1 MRDTFLIIGMIGKFD
16 EIINATNCPRQMDI
30 KTIIRK
36 IKSLKEEKY
45 FNTTRAYNS
54 YNRH

>member
-45 FNTTRAYNS
+45 FNTTRA
-54 YNRH
+54 

>member
-30 KTIIRK
+30 KINNHPKNKKFKGRK
-36 IKSLKEEKY
+36 VL
-45 FNTTRAYNS
+45 
-54 YNRH
+54 